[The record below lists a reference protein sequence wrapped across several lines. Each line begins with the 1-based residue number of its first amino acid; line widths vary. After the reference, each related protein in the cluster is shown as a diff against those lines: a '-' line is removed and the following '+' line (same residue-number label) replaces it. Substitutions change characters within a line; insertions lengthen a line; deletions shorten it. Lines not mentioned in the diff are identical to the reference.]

1 MAVESKV
8 QAAWRVCDF
17 CNKSNKEIEG
27 ILLDP
32 KRLKEA
38 PIAYSCAW
46 KRVGR
51 VRFANKLWKIDDFW
65 KDLSIYRD
73 ALNNPTQD
81 DGTPNPTE
89 ETWCSH
95 YRDMEAANP
104 KSSPKSSNEEA
115 QPKLSASAR
124 LVKKKDV
131 LMTPKPKLLVETRK
145 PKLLVKSAK
154 LLIGKKR
161 RHE

>member
-73 ALNNPTQD
+73 AINNPAQD
-81 DGTPNPTE
+81 EGNPNPTE

-95 YRDMEAANP
+95 YRDLEAANSN
-104 KSSPKSSNEEA
+104 SSEEA
-115 QPKLSASAR
+115 QSKSSASAR

-131 LMTPKPKLLVETRK
+131 PMTPKPKLLIETRK
-145 PKLLVKSAK
+145 PKLLMQSAK
-154 LLIGKKR
+154 LLINKKR
-161 RHE
+161 HHE